1 MDTTCKIAA
10 FEYVLYKLNEW
21 YKDNNGEKE
30 NDLSI
35 LKAMKLLFFVSGVD
49 MANNLFD
56 TFDRFQAWQY
66 GHVEADLYN
75 QYSQKKGDFNYLEI
89 SRERTILKE
98 KAFTMLNESNYLPKE
113 LKSKIDDNIEKLKEK
128 NKELINYP
136 AFELVNLS
144 HAYHSWDIYY
154 NKLKKPYTD
163 MDKSIIVNEP
173 KDYQ

>member
-1 MDTTCKIAA
+1 MSLKSQI
-10 FEYVLYKLNEW
+10 FEYIAYRLHQWYIENNLDGKLN
-21 YKDNNGEKE
+21 
-30 NDLSI
+30 I
-35 LKAMKLLFFVSGVD
+35 MKLMRLLFLISGVD
-49 MANNLFD
+49 VDNNLFD
-56 TFDRFQAWQY
+56 IFRFQAWQY

-98 KAFTMLNESNYLPKE
+98 KAFTMLNESNYLPKQ

-163 MDKSIIVNEP
+163 MDKSIIINEP
-173 KDYQ
+173 KYYQ

>member
-98 KAFTMLNESNYLPKE
+98 KAFIMLNESNYLPKE
-113 LKSKIDDNIEKLKEK
+113 LKSKIDDDIEKLKEK
-128 NKELINYP
+128 NKELINYK
-136 AFELVNLS
+136 ASRLVNLS
-144 HAYHSWDIYY
+144 HAHYSWDIYH
-154 NKLKKPYTD
+154 NRLNQPYTD
-163 MDKSIIVNEP
+163 MDIRIITNEP
-173 KDYQ
+173 KYYK

>member
-49 MANNLFD
+49 IASNLFG
-56 TFDRFQAWQY
+56 TFNRFQAWQY

-98 KAFTMLNESNYLPKE
+98 KAFTMLNESNYLSKE

-173 KDYQ
+173 KYYQ